1 MKKFAKVLSLLL
13 AFAIF
18 SSTASIAANVPTPQ
32 EEKMT
37 DICLIST
44 EDYFVVVS
52 VPESKAAAYQER
64 LASDREFFQAQLQE
78 ATRSSEFSEYPGY
91 PGRVVS
97 EQYMYLSHIKQQ
109 INNAKQE
116 ADYFSKWMKAIGGVA
131 TIGDFARL
139 LKSTKIKNGIQL
151 ATFIFDII
159 FSWARQ
165 YEEDWWLEAET
176 DIINGRIRAV
186 KYVIIENV
194 TEYPKIWRI
203 FVRV

>member
-13 AFAIF
+13 AFAMF
-18 SSTASIAANVPTPQ
+18 SSTTSFAANVPTPQ
-32 EEKMT
+32 EKMT
-37 DICLIST
+37 DICLVST

-97 EQYMYLSHIKQQ
+97 EQYMYLSDIEREINNTKQQ
-109 INNAKQE
+109 
-116 ADYFSKWMKAIGGVA
+116 ADYFSKWMRDIRGVVTVA
-131 TIGDFARL
+131 KWSRF
-139 LKSTKIKNGIQL
+139 LKSTAIATGTKL
-151 ATFIFDII
+151 ATYVFNAL

-165 YEEDWWLEAET
+165 HEEDWWLEAQT